1 MHRDGESSAEYEY
14 NGASAATEHASRRR
28 KQTMHRCGRAMAA
41 TAGASRPT
49 AGQTM
54 PCYGGATA
62 KTEHLH
68 RDGSSRADYTRIQR
82 QGQSLHPYDDSRADY
97 ATLLRSNGSDISCVA
112 TAKAAQTMHGY
123 NGATAQCLH
132 RDAENREDNA
142 RIQRSNGRDRAS
154 ARPGY
159 QGRPAQ
165 WQRQRM
171 HHIGQSRED
180 YASLRRGRE

>member
-1 MHRDGESSAEYEY
+1 MLRRSNGKDRASASRRLEQGRLYKDTTAGTESAPLRRQQGRLCHPAAKQRQRHIMRRDGESSADYAWIQRS
-14 NGASAATEHASRRR
+14 NRTVFASRRR
-28 KQTMHRCGRAMAA
+28 SNGSNTAREQPRLCIAA
-41 TAGASRPT
+41 AE
-49 AGQTM
+49 
-54 PCYGGATA
+54 CGGATA
-62 KTEHLH
+62 ATE
-68 RDGSSRADYTRIQR
+68 R
-82 QGQSLHPYDDSRADY
+82 
-97 ATLLRSNGSDISCVA
+97 
-112 TAKAAQTMHGY
+112 
-123 NGATAQCLH
+123 LH